1 MNKEFVPYELALRL
15 KELGYDEPCFGSYYN
30 DSVENF
36 KDGKF
41 DYRRKL
47 NIEYSIYSENTY
59 YILAPTYSQ
68 AFRWFREKYHII
80 GEVKF
85 KGGKTTKTA
94 WYDYIIYSEIDWD
107 DKNPNEQWKKYE
119 EAELECLKKLI
130 EIVESNLVS
139 NQLYSEIETL
149 IMMWNN
155 DGTKTAGSL
164 TRDIMKVINQNE
176 LL

>member
-1 MNKEFVPYELALRL
+1 MKKEFVPYTLALRL
-15 KELGYDEPCFGSYYN
+15 KALGFDEPCFSYYMN
-30 DSVENF
+30 GVLQPSLNP
-36 KDGKF
+36 KDYSYF
-41 DYRRKL
+41 NEMSEINL
-47 NIEYSIYSENTY
+47 NIKNFENV
-59 YILAPTYSQ
+59 LAPTWQS

>member
-1 MNKEFVPYELALRL
+1 MEEIKKEFVPYELALKMRH
-15 KELGYDEPCFGSYYN
+15 LGFDEPCSGIHIEW
-30 DSVENF
+30 EN
-36 KDGKF
+36 KE
-41 DYRRKL
+41 
-47 NIEYSIYSENTY
+47 IETCLMFCAKQDNASMASDNGGV
-59 YILAPTYSQ
+59 LAPTWQ
-68 AFRWFREKYHII
+68 AAFKWFREKYNMKPCFDWHPT
-80 GEVKF
+80 EK
-85 KGGKTTKTA
+85 
-94 WYDYIIYSEIDWD
+94 YRYCIYYSVNTYFQVCDFETH
-107 DKNPNEQWKKYE
+107 E